1 MLRFPKTLQA
11 AGAEACK
18 SALKS
23 ELETLQG
30 GSLPLASGTAQG
42 GLIDD
47 SRITATVFEL
57 RDEPDWI
64 RAGVGIFFSEI
75 VGGCSCGDDPIVEP
89 AYCRLLVT
97 VDRKTAEARFEP
109 VSDEPR

>member
-1 MLRFPKTLQA
+1 MPRFPKTLKA
-11 AGAEACK
+11 NSAEACK
-18 SALKS
+18 YALKS
-23 ELETLQG
+23 ELESLDR

-47 SRITATVFEL
+47 SRIAATVFEV
-57 RDEPDWI
+57 RNGADRI

-75 VGGCSCGDDPIVEP
+75 VGGCSCGDDPVVAP

-97 VDRKTAEARFEP
+97 IDRKTAEARFDP
-109 VSDEPR
+109 VSDESR